1 MRQRIDAARTFL
13 LQAQQPD
20 GGWPYRMNG
29 QPSPEPTCYSLL
41 ALMAT
46 NHERMHKPTLL
57 QQRLGRGMGWLL
69 ARRNA
74 DGALTL
80 LGDNEPHWSTA
91 LFVVTALRLQSAPRT
106 LFEGNLK
113 PSSREIRNP
122 KSEIQNVSDLG
133 FRASDFPAGAQ
144 GLLHQQSVQWL
155 LSWYGNTSPPREVV
169 TLNGQLRG
177 WPWISDT
184 FSWVEPT
191 SYAVLALK
199 LAGYRTHW
207 RVREAEELLLDRA
220 CEAGGWNYGNR
231 IVLGRGLMPFPVPT
245 AMAVLALQDAPS
257 ARQRVEQ
264 ALAFLQREVSQHP
277 STLSLALSIHC
288 FHIFNW
294 PMQEFVNRLAQRQ
307 SADGSWRQSVHLTA
321 LATLALQ
328 CATGGFNAF
337 KL

>member
-1 MRQRIDAARTFL
+1 MREHIRAARTFL
-13 LQAQQPD
+13 LEAQHSD

-41 ALMAT
+41 ALHAT
-46 NHERMHKPTLL
+46 KRQGAHKPTALEDKL
-57 QQRLGRGMGWLL
+57 VKGIHWLL
-69 ARRNA
+69 SRRNA
-74 DGALTL
+74 TGALTL
-80 LGDNEPHWSTA
+80 QGDDEPHWSTA
-91 LFVVTALRLQSAPRT
+91 LFVMTALRLQSA
-106 LFEGNLK
+106 LNGVM
-113 PSSREIRNP
+113 PSQSP
-122 KSEIQNVSDLG
+122 
-133 FRASDFPAGAQ
+133 
-144 GLLHQQSVQWL
+144 LHQQSIQWL

-220 CEAGGWNYGNR
+220 CETGGWNYGNR
-231 IVLGRGLMPFPVPT
+231 IVLGRELVPFPVPT
-245 AMAVLALQDAPS
+245 AMAVLALQDVHQ

-264 ALAFLQREVSQHP
+264 ALAFLHREVSQHP

-288 FHIFNW
+288 FHIFSL
-294 PMQEFVNRLAQRQ
+294 PTDEFVNRLAQRQ
-307 SADGSWRQSVHLTA
+307 NADGSWRQSVHLTA
-321 LATLALQ
+321 LATLALE
-328 CATGGFNAF
+328 CATRGFNVF
-337 KL
+337 RL